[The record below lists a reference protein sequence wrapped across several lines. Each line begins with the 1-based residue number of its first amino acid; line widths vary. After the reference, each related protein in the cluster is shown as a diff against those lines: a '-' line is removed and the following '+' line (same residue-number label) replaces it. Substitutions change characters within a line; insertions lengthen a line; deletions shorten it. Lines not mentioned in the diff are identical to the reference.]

1 LLRSVLS
8 RIIGPPDPL
17 IALEAVPTPLERTPE
32 PKASRVR
39 VWQACDRVLRSG
51 RRPTVEGIREILGG
65 GSPNSVTAYIN
76 EWYRELGSRLAAA
89 ETPLAGFPP
98 EAVSLMTELWRLAA
112 ADQRVVR
119 DQDAADHTATRML
132 TAERDVLAAEGKAL
146 QTLNQEL
153 QRHRST
159 AEKSLA
165 EARALLSRREAALEE
180 ERSRAAALEQALA
193 QTRLELE
200 VANERHRLAAAKRP
214 TTRSERRSRLVAP
227 SAPRTV
233 PKRGKAKAKSRPR
246 KPTLQTRKK
255 SGKFPTHPRRARKRS
270 ARRR

>member
-1 LLRSVLS
+1 
-8 RIIGPPDPL
+8 
-17 IALEAVPTPLERTPE
+17 VPNAPESAPE

-51 RRPTVEGIREILGG
+51 RRPTIEGIREILGG

-76 EWYRELGSRLAAA
+76 DWYRNLGSRLAAA

-112 ADQRVVR
+112 TDQAKTR
-119 DQDAADHTATRML
+119 DSDAADDTAARML
-132 TAERDVLAAEGKAL
+132 AAERDALEAEAKAL

-180 ERSRAAALEQALA
+180 ERLRSAGLEQALVQA
-193 QTRLELE
+193 RIELE
-200 VANERHRLAAAKRP
+200 VL
-214 TTRSERRSRLVAP
+214 SERRRLTPAR
-227 SAPRTV
+227 AEV
-233 PKRGKAKAKSRPR
+233 PTPPR
-246 KPTLQTRKK
+246 KPKK
-255 SGKFPTHPRRARKRS
+255 RKRP
-270 ARRR
+270 ATRATKTRLKIGAKRRTAKDSTPRKPANIAKRRTKPRNRRK

>member
-1 LLRSVLS
+1 LLHKSFKS
-8 RIIGPPDPL
+8 IIGSPDAL
-17 IALEAVPTPLERTPE
+17 IALKPMPKPLEVAPE

-98 EAVSLMTELWRLAA
+98 EAVSLMTELWRVAA
-112 ADQRVVR
+112 TDQAKAGGGDPAD
-119 DQDAADHTATRML
+119 DTATRML
-132 TAERDVLAAEGKAL
+132 AAERDALEAEAKAL

-165 EARALLSRREAALEE
+165 EARALLARREAALDE
-180 ERSRAAALEQALA
+180 ERARGASLDQALA
-193 QTRLELE
+193 QARLELE
-200 VANERHRLAAAKRP
+200 VVLERQRLAPAREP
-214 TTRSERRSRLVAP
+214 QLSRKAP
-227 SAPRTV
+227 SQ
-233 PKRGKAKAKSRPR
+233 KSRPR
-246 KPTLQTRKK
+246 KAPRSAPKARAIASKRPPRTKAATKRVGTR
-255 SGKFPTHPRRARKRS
+255 SRTRRKTRNRKRK
-270 ARRR
+270 

>member
-1 LLRSVLS
+1 MPN
-8 RIIGPPDPL
+8 PP
-17 IALEAVPTPLERTPE
+17 EAAPE

-76 EWYRELGSRLAAA
+76 DWYRDLGSRLAAA

-98 EAVSLMTELWRLAA
+98 EAVSLLTELWRLAA
-112 ADQRVVR
+112 ADRASTR
-119 DQDAADHTATRML
+119 DQQAVDDTATRML
-132 TAERDVLAAEGKAL
+132 ATERDALEANAKAL

-159 AEKSLA
+159 ADKSLV

-180 ERSRAAALEQALA
+180 ERSRAASLEQALVQA
-193 QTRLELE
+193 RIELE
-200 VANERHRLAAAKRP
+200 VLSERHRLGSARGASPPASRRPKKRKRIAARPTNAKRKTSRKRP
-214 TTRSERRSRLVAP
+214 PAKQSASRRP
-227 SAPRTV
+227 
-233 PKRGKAKAKSRPR
+233 PKR
-246 KPTLQTRKK
+246 
-255 SGKFPTHPRRARKRS
+255 FPRRQRPDN
-270 ARRR
+270 RRR

>member
-1 LLRSVLS
+1 VPS
-8 RIIGPPDPL
+8 PPES
-17 IALEAVPTPLERTPE
+17 APE

-65 GSPNSVTAYIN
+65 GSPNSVTAYIQ

-89 ETPLAGFPP
+89 EAPLAGFPP

-112 ADQRVVR
+112 TDQVNAGGT
-119 DQDAADHTATRML
+119 DAANDTAARML
-132 TAERDVLAAEGKAL
+132 AAERDALEAEAKAL

-180 ERSRAAALEQALA
+180 ERSRAASLEQALVQA
-193 QTRLELE
+193 RMELE
-200 VANERHRLAAAKRP
+200 VQLERQRLAPARTGVP
-214 TTRSERRSRLVAP
+214 AP
-227 SAPRTV
+227 PRTV
-233 PKRGKAKAKSRPR
+233 TKRNRPAARTKKATRKIGAKRRTAKDSSSRKPAKRTTRRTRPR
-246 KPTLQTRKK
+246 N
-255 SGKFPTHPRRARKRS
+255 RR
-270 ARRR
+270 

>member
-1 LLRSVLS
+1 LLHSVYEP
-8 RIIGPPDPL
+8 IIGSPEPL
-17 IALEAVPTPLERTPE
+17 IALKLVPNPPESAPE

-112 ADQRVVR
+112 TDQAKAR
-119 DQDAADHTATRML
+119 DSEAADDTATRML
-132 TAERDVLAAEGKAL
+132 AAERDSFEADAKAL

-180 ERSRAAALEQALA
+180 ERSRAASLEQALVQA
-193 QTRLELE
+193 RMEIEVLLE
-200 VANERHRLAAAKRP
+200 RRRLAPPKSLVVATQRTAMRPKRHATRRSTTRQKRGAKPRSRKQSVARKPAKR
-214 TTRSERRSRLVAP
+214 T
-227 SAPRTV
+227 PR
-233 PKRGKAKAKSRPR
+233 GGRPR
-246 KPTLQTRKK
+246 N
-255 SGKFPTHPRRARKRS
+255 
-270 ARRR
+270 RRR

>member
-1 LLRSVLS
+1 MLHIKVRP
-8 RIIGPPDPL
+8 IIWSPDSL
-17 IALEAVPTPLERTPE
+17 IALKLVSDPPESVPG

-65 GSPNSVTAYIN
+65 GSPNSVTAYIQ

-98 EAVSLMTELWRLAA
+98 EAVSLMTELWRLATT
-112 ADQRVVR
+112 DQAKTGEGDTV
-119 DQDAADHTATRML
+119 DDTATRML
-132 TAERDVLAAEGKAL
+132 TAERDSLEAEAKAL

-180 ERSRAAALEQALA
+180 ERSHAASLEQALA
-193 QTRLELE
+193 QARLELE
-200 VANERHRLAAAKRP
+200 VLLERQRLAPARAASSTPPRNPKTRKRPAGRTKKAKRKIAAKRRP
-214 TTRSERRSRLVAP
+214 AKDSTSRKPAKRTARR
-227 SAPRTV
+227 T
-233 PKRGKAKAKSRPR
+233 RPR
-246 KPTLQTRKK
+246 N
-255 SGKFPTHPRRARKRS
+255 RR
-270 ARRR
+270 